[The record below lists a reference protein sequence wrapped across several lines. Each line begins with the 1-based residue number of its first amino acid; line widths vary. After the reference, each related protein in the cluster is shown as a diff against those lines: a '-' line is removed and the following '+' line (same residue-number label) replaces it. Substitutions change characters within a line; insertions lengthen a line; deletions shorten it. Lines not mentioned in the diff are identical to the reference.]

1 MHKNKLRGVNFE
13 REIVNM
19 AKAQGYVADRTW
31 GSHGRSRGFHHEVD
45 VIING
50 RFYQCKRTKKLAKYV
65 QPSQEVVGQI
75 VREDRGEPYIVMRF
89 QDYLD
94 LIKGR

>member
-1 MHKNKLRGVNFE
+1 MQKNKLRGVNFE

-19 AKAQGYVADRTW
+19 ARAQGFVAERTW
-31 GSHGRSRGFHHEVD
+31 GSDGRSRGLHSEVD

-50 RFYQCKRTKKLAKYV
+50 EYYQCKRTKKLARYI
-65 QPSQEVVGQI
+65 QPSEEVVGQI
-75 VREDRGEPYIVMRF
+75 VRADRGKPYIVMRL